1 MIRDI
6 RQQIWSRY
14 ARAPFPFPFERMM
27 EQPATEYSPNSGVRS
42 FDQVNFMTLKNWII
56 LPNCGL
62 IYTDMLSLIYQT
74 KNPTQKL

>member
-6 RQQIWSRY
+6 RQQIRSRIPC
-14 ARAPFPFPFERMM
+14 AFERKM
-27 EQPATEYSPNSGVRS
+27 EQPATESSPNSGVRR
-42 FDQVNFMTLKNWII
+42 FDQVNFMTLKNCFC